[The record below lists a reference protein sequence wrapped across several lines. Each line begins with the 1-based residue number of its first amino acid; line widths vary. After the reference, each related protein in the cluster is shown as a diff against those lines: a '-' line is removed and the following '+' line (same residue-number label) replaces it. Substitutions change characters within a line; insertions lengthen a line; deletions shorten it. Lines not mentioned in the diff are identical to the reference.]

1 MSVEVGK
8 SGRIVLPKEFR
19 DKYGLKEGSRLII
32 RDHNGQ
38 LVLLPVTTY
47 EKPAEALYGSIAVEH
62 PIEDPK
68 ALARAHIGKR
78 LVEEH
83 G

>member
-8 SGRIVLPKEFR
+8 SGRIVLPKAFR
-19 DKYGLKEGSRLII
+19 DKYGLKEGSRLIV

-47 EKPAEALYGSIAVEH
+47 EKAAEALYGSIVVEH

-68 ALARAHIGKR
+68 ELARTHIRKR

-83 G
+83 R